1 MSGILLEVCVD
12 DPSGMAAAI
21 AGGADRIEL
30 CSALDLGGLTP
41 PAGSMAGVASP
52 VPVYAMIRPRAG
64 DFVYTEEE
72 LDVMARDIEAARQA
86 GLAGVVLGAG
96 KRDGSL
102 DYRALKRLAE
112 ISGGLG
118 TTLHRVFDLVPD
130 RAEAVEM
137 AVELGF
143 ERILTSGG
151 APTAA
156 EGVEALE
163 ETIAAAAG
171 RISIMPGAGINVE
184 TIGRLLP
191 RLPVGEVH
199 ASCSTVEPVSDARLV
214 SLGFSS
220 AKRRRTD
227 AALVRALKER
237 VSAAG

>member
-12 DPSGMAAAI
+12 DPAGLAAAI
-21 AGGADRIEL
+21 DGGADRVEL

-41 PAGSMAGVASP
+41 PAGLMAAAASQ

-64 DFVYTEEE
+64 DFVYAEAE

-86 GLAGVVLGAG
+86 GFAGVVFGAV

-102 DYRALKRLAE
+102 DYHALKRLAE
-112 ISGGLG
+112 RADGLG
-118 TTLHRVFDLVPD
+118 VTLHRAFDLVPD

-151 APTAA
+151 ASTAA

-163 ETIAAAAG
+163 EAIAVAAG

-184 TIGRLLP
+184 TVGLLLP
-191 RLPVGEVH
+191 RLPVSEVH
-199 ASCSTVEPVSDARLV
+199 ASCSTAEPVSDARLV
-214 SLGFSS
+214 SLGFSP

-237 VSAAG
+237 ISAVG